1 MTDNLTWLIP
11 FGLGFAVLAYVL
23 HKVGKAI
30 AAILE
35 AAAAL
40 GAIVFGL
47 YLLGRTLIRCIRWCV
62 KHWRTTLAAAAAGF
76 WLLWWGWLPVVLVVI
91 AVAAGLGGWRLLH
104 LDSFDPWIG
113 RRVRAWWRRWGVYAR
128 KMPAWLAACD
138 LTVREHEQS
147 VTVNVNPLRRNAIQR
162 QSKPLPD
169 QVPVITGVRSGP
181 SWDEVKLQ
189 LVPGLTPED
198 FDEHARQLAVA
209 AGVARCQVREIGPA
223 EVSVDFQRQDL
234 LGDLVPCADL
244 LRLVDQPGHAVD
256 LKRVW
261 SGTTEY
267 GTPWTQPLVGT
278 HTLNAGATGAGKG
291 SLMWCPLVSIAPA
304 IRDGLV
310 RPWGIDPKGMELAYG
325 RDIFA
330 DRYAVTG
337 KDALTLLDE
346 LLSIADQRKK
356 EFAGRLRTVP
366 TSVDYPHELLE
377 FDEIGALMRYIGDRK
392 LREQITERVS
402 LLTTQG
408 RALGITVRGYV
419 QEPTKDT
426 VPVRELLPR
435 RVCLRVAA
443 KSHVSM
449 VLGDQAYERGAW
461 ANRIR
466 EDEPGVGYLFGEG
479 IREPLRIRS
488 GWVPDATVKALEAF
502 VTKRIAPEAPAKVVH
517 LPRIAAERLDRPDAG
532 SLGGESA

>member
-1 MTDNLTWLIP
+1 MSPNLSWLIP
-11 FGLGFAVLAYVL
+11 VGLGFAVLVYVL
-23 HKVGKAI
+23 HKVGNAI

-47 YLLGRTLIRCIRWCV
+47 YLLCRTVFRFIGWCTR
-62 KHWRTTLAAAAAGF
+62 HWRSSIASLAVAV
-76 WLLWWGWLPVVLVVI
+76 WLLLWGWLSVALVLI
-91 AVAAGLGGWRLLH
+91 IVAAGLGGWWLLH
-104 LDSFDPWIG
+104 LDTFDPLVG
-113 RRVRAWWRRWGVYAR
+113 RRLRAWWRRWGVYAR
-128 KMPAWLAACD
+128 KMPGWLAACD
-138 LTVREHEQS
+138 LTVRDHDRP
-147 VTVNVNPLRRNAIQR
+147 VTVSVNPLRRNAIQR

-181 SWDEVKLQ
+181 SWDEVRLR

-223 EVSVDFQRQDL
+223 EVSVDFQRRDL

-244 LRLVDQPGHAVD
+244 VQLVDQPAESVD
-256 LKRVW
+256 LRQVW
-261 SGTTEY
+261 SGMTEY
-267 GTPWTQPLVGT
+267 GTPWTQPLIGT
-278 HTLNAGATGAGKG
+278 HTLSAGATGAGKG

-337 KDALTLLDE
+337 KDALVLLDE
-346 LLSIADQRKK
+346 LLAIADARKK
-356 EFAGRLRTVP
+356 EFAGHLRTVP

-426 VPVRELLPR
+426 VPVRELFPR

-461 ANRIR
+461 ATA
-466 EDEPGVGYLFGEG
+466 
-479 IREPLRIRS
+479 S
-488 GWVPDATVKALEAF
+488 GKTSRAWVTCSGKASANPC
-502 VTKRIAPEAPAKVVH
+502 ASAPAGFLTRH
-517 LPRIAAERLDRPDAG
+517 
-532 SLGGESA
+532 